1 MSDFSSDTPEAI
13 IRSGLEM
20 REAHYPNRA
29 PIDAYGSMGFRFAEM
44 EHDGALLCLPSG
56 IYGWAA
62 TSPSELTIDDL
73 SRVLEEADAV
83 EIMLL
88 GMGEDLYPLKKDIKA
103 VLREHSIVAEVMNS
117 GAAVRTY
124 NVLLAEDRAV
134 GAALFKL

>member
-1 MSDFSSDTPEAI
+1 MSETPETI

-20 REAHYPNRA
+20 REAHYPSRA

-44 EHDGALLCLPSG
+44 EHDGSLLCLPSG

-62 TSPSELTIDDL
+62 TTPSELNLDDL
-73 SRVLEEADAV
+73 SRVLGEASAV
-83 EIMLL
+83 EIMLF
-88 GMGEDLYPLKKDIKA
+88 GMGADLYPLKKDIKA
-103 VLREHSIVAEVMNS
+103 VLREHNIVAEVMNS

-134 GAALFKL
+134 GAALFKS

>member
-1 MSDFSSDTPEAI
+1 MSDPSSDTPETI

-29 PIDAYGSMGFRFAEM
+29 PIDAYGSIGFRFAEM

-62 TSPSELTIDDL
+62 TAPSELNLDDL
-73 SRVLEEADAV
+73 SRILDESDAV
-83 EIMLL
+83 ETMLF
-88 GMGEDLYPLKKDIKA
+88 GMGADIYPLKKDLKA
-103 VLREHSIVAEVMNS
+103 VLREHNIVAEVMNT

-134 GAALFKL
+134 GAALFKA